1 MLEIGQLPP
10 TATAR
15 FQKLVKYGI
24 GGSTLYKYKSLWH
37 PSLWKT
43 PQTPQSSN
51 REARDAMASPASL
64 ANPTS
69 LLCAADRNPL
79 SDKEFSSLGGDY
91 SAKGVRNG
99 AELVGWKY
107 WFAVL
112 EGQRDRQKQ
121 DQMTQRATYLQ
132 SRAQIHA
139 QRQRDK
145 MVTYLR
151 SQDPILMKEALT
163 WALQQGDSSLET
175 LLPEEDWP
183 ILSSDRFLSVFSDVC
198 SYLGIAQSPLM
209 ARHDYG

>member
-1 MLEIGQLPP
+1 
-10 TATAR
+10 
-15 FQKLVKYGI
+15 
-24 GGSTLYKYKSLWH
+24 
-37 PSLWKT
+37 
-43 PQTPQSSN
+43 
-51 REARDAMASPASL
+51 MASPASL